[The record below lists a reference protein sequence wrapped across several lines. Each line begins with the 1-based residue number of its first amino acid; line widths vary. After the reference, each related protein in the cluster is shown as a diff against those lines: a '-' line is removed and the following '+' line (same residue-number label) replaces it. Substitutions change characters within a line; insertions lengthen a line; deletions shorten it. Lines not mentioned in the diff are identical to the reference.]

1 MAESKTQMN
10 NEDSSSAHMDRQ
22 QTHGD
27 NRQLESLGFHSELE
41 RNFSLP
47 SIVGLCLCLMS
58 TWEAC
63 AAALVQGLA
72 SGGAPCLFYNF
83 IASFAGSLAIGASL
97 GEIAS
102 IYPTAGGQY
111 HWVTA
116 LAPAR
121 FKRPAGWFTGWISI
135 GGLIALTSSPAF
147 LGGLMTQALI
157 TLNDDTYLGTRWQGM
172 LFYWAFVVYAAVM
185 NVWGHRVLPTANF
198 ISGVLHAVFFLATLI
213 VLAVM
218 SKKNTAHY
226 VFVETQNET
235 GWSSSGVAWFVGMIS
250 SVYPFLG
257 YDAACHLAEELPHA
271 SRNVPIAIMGSI
283 GINGILGLAFILVLL
298 FSSDTLERLLQTP
311 TGFPFVQ
318 LYLDVTKSHAGTTIL
333 TIFIVLMALAG
344 AVAGLTS
351 TSRTLWAFARDDATP
366 FSAFL
371 STVKRNEH
379 VPSRAIWTVTAFQIL
394 LGFIYLGSSAAF
406 NAILSMAI
414 IGMYLSYLLPILA
427 MLFQGRSKLATKD
440 YGPFKLGNAF
450 GTLVNI
456 VSVSWIILVIVFS
469 AFPSAMPVSAQ
480 DMNYSSVIIVGWMF
494 FGVLYYLLAGHR
506 NFRMPIVGAGVVMG
520 IPLGAVEHS

>member
-1 MAESKTQMN
+1 MADSKTMIN
-10 NEDSSSAHMDRQ
+10 NEESSSAPIHRLPTQ
-22 QTHGD
+22 GD
-27 NRQLESLGFHSELE
+27 SAQLQSLGYRSELQ

-63 AAALVQGLA
+63 AAVLVQGLA

-121 FKRPAGWFTGWISI
+121 FKKPAGWITGWISV

-157 TLNDDTYLGTRWQGM
+157 TLNSDSYLPTKWQGM

-185 NVWGHRVLPTANF
+185 NVWGHRALPTANY
-198 ISGVLHAVFFLATLI
+198 ISGVLHGLFFLVTLV
-213 VLAVM
+213 VLASM
-218 SKKNTAHY
+218 SKKNTAHF

-283 GINGILGLAFILVLL
+283 GINGILGLAFTLVLL
-298 FSSDTLERLLQTP
+298 FSTGPLERLLESP
-311 TGFPFVQ
+311 TGFPFMQ
-318 LYLDVTKSHAGTTIL
+318 LYLDATKSHSATTIL
-333 TIFIVLMALAG
+333 SIFIIMMALAG

-351 TSRTLWAFARDDATP
+351 TSRTVWAFARDGATP
-366 FSAFL
+366 FSTFL
-371 STVKRNEH
+371 STINRNEH
-379 VPSRAIWTVTAFQIL
+379 VPSRSIWTVTGFQIL
-394 LGFIYLGSSAAF
+394 LGFIYLASSAAF

-427 MLFQGRSKLATKD
+427 MLFKGRSRLAVAD
-440 YGPFKLGNAF
+440 YGPFKLGHTF
-450 GTLVNI
+450 GILVNI
-456 VSVSWIILVIVFS
+456 VSACWIILVIIFS
-469 AFPSAMPVSAQ
+469 AFPSAMPVSAEN
-480 DMNYSSVIIVGWMF
+480 MNYSSVIIAGWVL
-494 FGVLYYLLAGHR
+494 FGVIYYLMAGHQ
-506 NFRMPIVGAGVVMG
+506 NFRTPIVGVGVVMG
-520 IPLGAVEHS
+520 IPLAAVSDN